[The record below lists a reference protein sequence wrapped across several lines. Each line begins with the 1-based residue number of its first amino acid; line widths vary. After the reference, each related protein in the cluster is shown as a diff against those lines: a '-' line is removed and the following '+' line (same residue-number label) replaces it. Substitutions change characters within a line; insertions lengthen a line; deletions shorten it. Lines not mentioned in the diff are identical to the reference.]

1 VSTLIR
7 NVSPT
12 GERWSAGLVIAV
24 LAVAVG
30 AGKLF
35 AEGSV
40 KAYALAGLVMLATL
54 TLAISGRLFEVLVIW
69 IAVEGLAFPFVRY
82 PFGHNLI
89 TFDRVVV
96 LAMGGALLLRS
107 WPRMAKQTRFLAY
120 ALGAFAAAYGVR
132 AFTTEQ
138 LMLPLGYLPSA
149 SYQPQLDWLDN
160 ALMPFIVFV
169 VAARTL
175 TAERWRIVAK
185 ALAFLGVTIA
195 GFAFVQWIFG
205 FEFATIS
212 GYAPF
217 VDITAGVVRTG
228 GPYPDPTAYG
238 GVMLVCIAATLYW
251 IQTEKAYALGIP
263 AVLFEVA
270 GLAPSYTK
278 TVWGAALLTI
288 ILALGLRRRVSSR
301 TVLVGVYVA
310 LVVGVLYSLVQD
322 TSVIRDRV
330 SSQGSADNFTGR
342 VAAWRQ
348 GIVIFQHWPVQ
359 GAGIE
364 QFVGAQQVVGPVYQD
379 GVKAVPTPHNVFI
392 SVLGEMGLL
401 GIVPLVLI
409 LVGAVLLVRA
419 VRRRA
424 RTGEEVIFG
433 SAVVAALA
441 GLLLLSQTFSLNYE
455 PPAFVFGALLLGAAG
470 ARLRSDRA
478 PAAQPGGIPQ
488 AREPVGVSA

>member
-12 GERWSAGLVIAV
+12 GERWSAGLVIFVA
-24 LAVAVG
+24 AVAVG

-35 AEGSV
+35 AEGSS
-40 KAYALAGLVMLATL
+40 KAFVLAGLVILATL
-54 TLAISGRLFEVLVIW
+54 ALVISGRLFEVFVVW

-89 TFDRVVV
+89 TFDRVLV
-96 LAMGGALLLRS
+96 LAMGGAMLLQS
-107 WPRMAKQTRFLAY
+107 WPRMAKQTRFVAY
-120 ALGAFAAAYGVR
+120 AFGAFAVFYGLR
-132 AFTTEQ
+132 AFTTQQ
-138 LMLPLGYLPSA
+138 LLLPIGYLPSA

-175 TAERWRIVAK
+175 TVERWRIVAK
-185 ALAFLGVTIA
+185 ALTFLGVTIA
-195 GFAFVQWIFG
+195 GFALVQWAVGI
-205 FEFATIS
+205 EFATIS
-212 GYAPF
+212 GYTPF
-217 VDITAGVVRTG
+217 VDATAGIVRTG

-238 GVMLVCIAATLYW
+238 GVMLVCLAATLYW
-251 IQTEKAYALGIP
+251 IQTERAYALGIP
-263 AVLFEVA
+263 AVLIEVV

-278 TVWGAALLTI
+278 SVWGAALLTI
-288 ILALGLRRRVSSR
+288 VLALGLRRRVSSR
-301 TVLVGVYVA
+301 TVLVGVYMA
-310 LVVGVLYSLVQD
+310 IVVGVLYSLVQD
-322 TSVIRDRV
+322 TTVIQDRV

-342 VAAWRQ
+342 IAAWRQ
-348 GIVIFQHWPVQ
+348 GVVIFQHWPLQ

-392 SVLGEMGLL
+392 SVLGEMGVL

-409 LVGAVLLVRA
+409 LVGAIVMVRA

-424 RTGEEVIFG
+424 RTSEEVIFG
-433 SAVVAALA
+433 SAVVAASA

-455 PPAFVFGALLLGAAG
+455 PPAFTFGALLLGAAG
-470 ARLRSDRA
+470 ARLR
-478 PAAQPGGIPQ
+478 PGAKSGP
-488 AREPVGVSA
+488 P